1 MKTQASC
8 LRFVFRGSEMLK
20 FSVLVDDD
28 VHLPGCL
35 PERGLA
41 LLLECDDFRVLFD
54 SGRGRALCHNAA
66 VMGID
71 LASLTHV
78 VLSHGHYDHV
88 GGVGSLPV
96 YPRPIPLIACPDV
109 FCERGYFLSLPFWRR
124 NLYRL
129 SGELAR
135 ESLPAR
141 GLLPHCS
148 AEPVW
153 LSDHLVFLGSIV
165 RRDRAA
171 PSLLGYIVRG
181 GRVEKDLISDD
192 SALAY
197 KSEQGLIVFI
207 GCGHAGVE
215 NIIARAKEVCGDE
228 RIHAVIGGLHLKFS
242 GPLRAVAL
250 GAYLQEEAVD
260 RLFACHCTGSRKA
273 GLPRQCQIGAGFEHR
288 FSA

>member
-1 MKTQASC
+1 
-8 LRFVFRGSEMLK
+8 MLK

-41 LLLECDDFRVLFD
+41 LLLECDGLRVLFD

-88 GGVGSLPV
+88 GGVGSLPA

-129 SGELAR
+129 SGALAR

-148 AEPVW
+148 SEPVW
-153 LSDHLVFLGSIV
+153 LSDRLVFLGSIV

-215 NIIARAKEVCGDE
+215 NIIERAKEVCSDE

-242 GPLRAVAL
+242 GPERAVAL
-250 GAYLQEEAVD
+250 GAYLREKAVD
-260 RLFACHCTGSRKA
+260 QLFACHCTGSRKA

-288 FSA
+288 FSV

>member
-1 MKTQASC
+1 
-8 LRFVFRGSEMLK
+8 MLT

-41 LLLECDDFRVLFD
+41 LLLECDGLRVLFD
-54 SGRGRALCHNAA
+54 SGRGRVLYHNAA

-78 VLSHGHYDHV
+78 VRSHGHYDHV
-88 GGVGSLPV
+88 GGIGSLPI
-96 YPRPIPLIACPDV
+96 YSDPIPLIACPDV
-109 FCERGYFLSLPFWRR
+109 FNERGYFLPLLPRR
-124 NLYRL
+124 YNLYRL
-129 SGELAR
+129 SGDLDPRQLAT
-135 ESLPAR
+135 R

-153 LSDHLVFLGSIV
+153 LSERLVFLGSIL
-165 RRDRAA
+165 RREQAK
-171 PSLLGYIVRG
+171 PSLLGYMVRG

-192 SALAY
+192 SALVY

-207 GCGHAGVE
+207 GCGHAGAE
-215 NIIARAKEVCGDE
+215 NIIEWAKEVCGDE

-242 GPLRAVAL
+242 GPERAVVL
-250 GAYLQEEAVD
+250 GAYLQEEAVE
-260 RLFACHCTGSRKA
+260 RLFACHCTGKRKA
-273 GLPRQCQIGAGFEHR
+273 VLPRQRQIGAGFEYR
-288 FSA
+288 FPA

>member
-1 MKTQASC
+1 
-8 LRFVFRGSEMLK
+8 MLK

-41 LLLECDDFRVLFD
+41 LLLECDGLRVLFD

-88 GGVGSLPV
+88 GGVGSLPA

-129 SGELAR
+129 SGALAR
-135 ESLPAR
+135 ESLPVR

-148 AEPVW
+148 SEPVW
-153 LSDHLVFLGSIV
+153 LSDRLVFLGSIV

-215 NIIARAKEVCGDE
+215 NIIECAKEVCGDE

-242 GPLRAVAL
+242 GPERAVAL
-250 GAYLQEEAVD
+250 GAYLQEEAVE

-273 GLPRQCQIGAGFEHR
+273 GLPRQHQIGAGFEHS

>member
-1 MKTQASC
+1 
-8 LRFVFRGSEMLK
+8 MLK

-41 LLLECDDFRVLFD
+41 LLLECDGLRVLFD
-54 SGRGRALCHNAA
+54 SGRGRALRHNAE
-66 VMGID
+66 VMGVD
-71 LASLTHV
+71 LGSLTHV

-88 GGVGSLPV
+88 GGIGSLPV
-96 YPRPIPLIACPDV
+96 YSDPIPLIACPDV
-109 FCERGYFLSLPFWRR
+109 FNERGYFLPLLPRR
-124 NLYRL
+124 YNLYRL
-129 SGELAR
+129 SGDLDPRQLAT
-135 ESLPAR
+135 R

-153 LSDHLVFLGSIV
+153 LSERLVFLGSIL
-165 RRDRAA
+165 RREQAK
-171 PSLLGYIVRG
+171 PSLLGYMVRG

-207 GCGHAGVE
+207 GCAHAGAE

-242 GPLRAVAL
+242 GPQRAVAL
-250 GAYLQEEAVD
+250 GTYLLEEAVEK
-260 RLFACHCTGSRKA
+260 LFACHCTGKRKA
-273 GLPRQCQIGAGFEHR
+273 VLPRQHQIGAGFEHS

>member
-1 MKTQASC
+1 
-8 LRFVFRGSEMLK
+8 MLK

-41 LLLECDDFRVLFD
+41 LLLECDGLRVLFD

-88 GGVGSLPV
+88 GGIGSLPA
-96 YPRPIPLIACPDV
+96 YSDPIPLIACPDV
-109 FCERGYFLSLPFWRR
+109 FNERGYFLPLLPRR
-124 NLYRL
+124 YNLYRL
-129 SGELAR
+129 SGDLDPRQLAM
-135 ESLPAR
+135 R
-141 GLLPHCS
+141 GLLPNCS

-153 LSDHLVFLGSIV
+153 LSDRLVFLGSIR
-165 RRDRAA
+165 RRDRAK

-192 SALAY
+192 SAMAY
-197 KSEQGLIVFI
+197 KGEQGLIIFI

-215 NIIARAKEVCGDE
+215 NIVQRAKEVCGGE

-242 GPLRAVAL
+242 GPERAVAL
-250 GAYLQEEAVD
+250 GTYLQEEAVE

-273 GLPRQCQIGAGFEHR
+273 GLPRQHQIGAGFEHS

>member
-1 MKTQASC
+1 
-8 LRFVFRGSEMLK
+8 MLK

-28 VHLPGCL
+28 VHLPGCQ
-35 PERGLA
+35 PEKGLS
-41 LLLECDDFRVLFD
+41 LLLECDGLRVLFD
-54 SGRGRALCHNAA
+54 SGRGQALRPNAEA
-66 VMGID
+66 MGVD
-71 LASLTHV
+71 LGSLSHV

-88 GGVGSLPV
+88 GGVGSLPA

-129 SGELAR
+129 SGALAR

-148 AEPVW
+148 SEPVW
-153 LSDHLVFLGSIV
+153 LSDRLVFLGSIV

-215 NIIARAKEVCGDE
+215 NIIEWAKEVCGDE

-242 GPLRAVAL
+242 GPERAVAL
-250 GAYLQEEAVD
+250 GAYLQEEAVE

-273 GLPRQCQIGAGFEHR
+273 GLPRQHQIGAGFEHS

>member
-1 MKTQASC
+1 
-8 LRFVFRGSEMLK
+8 MLT

-41 LLLECDDFRVLFD
+41 LLLECDGLRVLFD

-88 GGVGSLPV
+88 GGVGSLPA

-129 SGELAR
+129 SGALAW

-148 AEPVW
+148 SEPMW
-153 LSDHLVFLGSIV
+153 LSDRLVFLGSIV

-215 NIIARAKEVCGDE
+215 NIIEWAKEVCGDE
-228 RIHAVIGGLHLKFS
+228 RIHTVIGGLHLKFS
-242 GPLRAVAL
+242 GTERAVAL

-273 GLPRQCQIGAGFEHR
+273 GLPRQHQIGAGFEHS

>member
-1 MKTQASC
+1 
-8 LRFVFRGSEMLK
+8 MLK

-41 LLLECDDFRVLFD
+41 LLLECDGLRVLFD
-54 SGRGRALCHNAA
+54 SGRGRALRHNAA

-129 SGELAR
+129 SGSWLGNRCRPEAC
-135 ESLPAR
+135 SP
-141 GLLPHCS
+141 LLGR
-148 AEPVW
+148 AGMA
-153 LSDHLVFLGSIV
+153 LGS
-165 RRDRAA
+165 
-171 PSLLGYIVRG
+171 S
-181 GRVEKDLISDD
+181 
-192 SALAY
+192 
-197 KSEQGLIVFI
+197 
-207 GCGHAGVE
+207 GV
-215 NIIARAKEVCGDE
+215 
-228 RIHAVIGGLHLKFS
+228 
-242 GPLRAVAL
+242 
-250 GAYLQEEAVD
+250 
-260 RLFACHCTGSRKA
+260 
-273 GLPRQCQIGAGFEHR
+273 PR
-288 FSA
+288 

>member
-1 MKTQASC
+1 MRCS
-8 LRFVFRGSEMLK
+8 LRSLR
-20 FSVLVDDD
+20 
-28 VHLPGCL
+28 PC
-35 PERGLA
+35 
-41 LLLECDDFRVLFD
+41 
-54 SGRGRALCHNAA
+54 GR
-66 VMGID
+66 
-71 LASLTHV
+71 
-78 VLSHGHYDHV
+78 
-88 GGVGSLPV
+88 VGSLPA

-129 SGELAR
+129 SGALAR

-148 AEPVW
+148 SEPVW
-153 LSDHLVFLGSIV
+153 LSDRLVFLGSIV

-207 GCGHAGVE
+207 GCGHAGS
-215 NIIARAKEVCGDE
+215 RTSS
-228 RIHAVIGGLHLKFS
+228 S
-242 GPLRAVAL
+242 GPRRCVVTSGSTPSSA
-250 GAYLQEEAVD
+250 
-260 RLFACHCTGSRKA
+260 ACT
-273 GLPRQCQIGAGFEHR
+273 
-288 FSA
+288 

>member
-1 MKTQASC
+1 M
-8 LRFVFRGSEMLK
+8 
-20 FSVLVDDD
+20 
-28 VHLPGCL
+28 
-35 PERGLA
+35 
-41 LLLECDDFRVLFD
+41 
-54 SGRGRALCHNAA
+54 
-66 VMGID
+66 
-71 LASLTHV
+71 
-78 VLSHGHYDHV
+78 
-88 GGVGSLPV
+88 
-96 YPRPIPLIACPDV
+96 

-129 SGELAR
+129 SGALDR
-135 ESLPAR
+135 ESLSAR

-148 AEPVW
+148 SEPMW
-153 LSDHLVFLGSIV
+153 LSDRLVFLGSIV

-215 NIIARAKEVCGDE
+215 NIIEWAKEVCGDE

-242 GPLRAVAL
+242 GPQRAVAL
-250 GAYLQEEAVD
+250 GAYLQEEAVE

-273 GLPRQCQIGAGFEHR
+273 GLPRQHQIGAGFEHS

>member
-1 MKTQASC
+1 
-8 LRFVFRGSEMLK
+8 MLT

-35 PERGLA
+35 PEKGLS
-41 LLLECDDFRVLFD
+41 LLLECDGLRVLFD

-96 YPRPIPLIACPDV
+96 YPTPIPLIACPDV
-109 FCERGYFLSLPFWRR
+109 FCERGYFLPLPFWRR

-129 SGELAR
+129 SGVLER
-135 ESLPAR
+135 ESLAAR
-141 GLLPHCS
+141 GLFPHCS

-153 LSDHLVFLGSIV
+153 LSERLVFLGSIA
-165 RRDRAA
+165 RRERA
-171 PSLLGYIVRG
+171 R
-181 GRVEKDLISDD
+181 
-192 SALAY
+192 
-197 KSEQGLIVFI
+197 
-207 GCGHAGVE
+207 
-215 NIIARAKEVCGDE
+215 EVCGDE

-242 GPLRAVAL
+242 GSQRAAAL
-250 GAYLQEEAVD
+250 GAYLQEEAVEK
-260 RLFACHCTGSRKA
+260 LFACHCTGSRKA
-273 GLPRQCQIGAGFEHR
+273 ELPRQCQIGAGFEYR

>member
-1 MKTQASC
+1 
-8 LRFVFRGSEMLK
+8 MLT

-41 LLLECDDFRVLFD
+41 LLLECDGLRVLFD
-54 SGRGRALCHNAA
+54 SGRGRALRHNAE
-66 VMGID
+66 VMGVD
-71 LASLTHV
+71 LGSLTHV

-88 GGVGSLPV
+88 GGIGSLPV
-96 YPRPIPLIACPDV
+96 YSDPIPLIACPDV
-109 FCERGYFLSLPFWRR
+109 FNERGYFLPLLPRR
-124 NLYRL
+124 YNLYRL
-129 SGELAR
+129 SGDLDPRQLAT
-135 ESLPAR
+135 R

-153 LSDHLVFLGSIV
+153 LSERLVFLGSIL
-165 RRDRAA
+165 RREQAK
-171 PSLLGYIVRG
+171 PSLLGYMVRG

-192 SALAY
+192 SALVY

-207 GCGHAGVE
+207 GCGHAGAE

-242 GPLRAVAL
+242 GPERAVAL
-250 GAYLQEEAVD
+250 GAYLQEEAVE

-273 GLPRQCQIGAGFEHR
+273 GLPRQHQIGAGFEHS

>member
-1 MKTQASC
+1 
-8 LRFVFRGSEMLK
+8 MLK

-28 VHLPGCL
+28 VHLSGCL

-41 LLLECDDFRVLFD
+41 LLLECDGLRVLFD
-54 SGRGRALCHNAA
+54 SGRGRALRHNAA

-78 VLSHGHYDHV
+78 VLSHGHCDHV
-88 GGVGSLPV
+88 GGVGSLPA

-129 SGELAR
+129 SGALAR

-148 AEPVW
+148 SEPVW
-153 LSDHLVFLGSIV
+153 LSDRLVFLGSIV

-215 NIIARAKEVCGDE
+215 NIIEWAKEVCGDE

-242 GPLRAVAL
+242 GPERAVAL
-250 GAYLQEEAVD
+250 GAYLQEEAVE

-273 GLPRQCQIGAGFEHR
+273 GLPRQHQIGAGFEHS

>member
-1 MKTQASC
+1 
-8 LRFVFRGSEMLK
+8 MLT

-35 PERGLA
+35 PEKGLS
-41 LLLECDDFRVLFD
+41 LLLECDGLKVLFD
-54 SGRGRALCHNAA
+54 SGRGRALRHNAA

-88 GGVGSLPV
+88 GGIGSLPV
-96 YPRPIPLIACPDV
+96 YSDPIPLIACPDV
-109 FCERGYFLSLPFWRR
+109 FNERGYFLPLLPRR
-124 NLYRL
+124 YNLYRL
-129 SGELAR
+129 SGDLDPRQLAT
-135 ESLPAR
+135 R

-153 LSDHLVFLGSIV
+153 LSERLVFLGSIL
-165 RRDRAA
+165 RREQAK
-171 PSLLGYIVRG
+171 PSLLGYMVRG

-192 SALAY
+192 SALVY

-207 GCGHAGVE
+207 GCGHAGAE

-242 GPLRAVAL
+242 GPQRAVAL
-250 GAYLQEEAVD
+250 GTYLQEEAVEK
-260 RLFACHCTGSRKA
+260 LFACHCTGSRKA
-273 GLPRQCQIGAGFEHR
+273 GLPRQHQIGAGFEHS

>member
-1 MKTQASC
+1 
-8 LRFVFRGSEMLK
+8 MLT

-35 PERGLA
+35 PEKGLS
-41 LLLECDDFRVLFD
+41 LLLECDGLKVLFD
-54 SGRGRALCHNAA
+54 SGRGRALCHNAT

-88 GGVGSLPV
+88 GGIGSLPV
-96 YPRPIPLIACPDV
+96 YSDPIPLIACPDV
-109 FCERGYFLSLPFWRR
+109 FNERGYFLPLLPRR
-124 NLYRL
+124 YNLYRL
-129 SGELAR
+129 SGDLDPRQLAT
-135 ESLPAR
+135 R

-153 LSDHLVFLGSIV
+153 LSERLVFLGSIL
-165 RRDRAA
+165 RREQAK
-171 PSLLGYIVRG
+171 PSLLGYMVRG

-192 SALAY
+192 SALVY

-207 GCGHAGVE
+207 GCGHAGAE

-242 GPLRAVAL
+242 GPERAVAL
-250 GAYLQEEAVD
+250 GTYLQEEAVEK
-260 RLFACHCTGSRKA
+260 LFACHCTGSRKA
-273 GLPRQCQIGAGFEHR
+273 GLPRQHQIGAGFEYR
-288 FSA
+288 FPA

>member
-1 MKTQASC
+1 
-8 LRFVFRGSEMLK
+8 MLT

-41 LLLECDDFRVLFD
+41 LLLECDGLRVLFD

-88 GGVGSLPV
+88 GGIGSLPV
-96 YPRPIPLIACPDV
+96 YSDPIPLIACPDV
-109 FCERGYFLSLPFWRR
+109 FNERGYFLPLLPRR
-124 NLYRL
+124 YNLYRL
-129 SGELAR
+129 SGDLDPRQLAT
-135 ESLPAR
+135 R

-153 LSDHLVFLGSIV
+153 LSERLVFLGSIL
-165 RRDRAA
+165 RREQAK

-215 NIIARAKEVCGDE
+215 NIIEWAKEVCGDE

-242 GPLRAVAL
+242 GPERAVTL
-250 GAYLQEEAVD
+250 GAYLQEEAVE

-273 GLPRQCQIGAGFEHR
+273 GLPRQHQIGAGFEHS

>member
-1 MKTQASC
+1 
-8 LRFVFRGSEMLK
+8 MLT

-35 PERGLA
+35 PEKGLS
-41 LLLECDDFRVLFD
+41 LLLECDGLKVLFD
-54 SGRGRALCHNAA
+54 SGRGRALRHNAE
-66 VMGID
+66 VMGVD
-71 LASLTHV
+71 LGSLTHV

-88 GGVGSLPV
+88 GGIGSLPV
-96 YPRPIPLIACPDV
+96 YSDPIPLIACPDV
-109 FCERGYFLSLPFWRR
+109 FNERGYFLPLLPRR
-124 NLYRL
+124 YNLYRL
-129 SGELAR
+129 SGDLDPRQLAT
-135 ESLPAR
+135 R

-153 LSDHLVFLGSIV
+153 LSERLVFLGTIL
-165 RRDRAA
+165 RREQAKS
-171 PSLLGYIVRG
+171 SLLGYMVRG

-215 NIIARAKEVCGDE
+215 NIIECAKEVCGDE

-242 GPLRAVAL
+242 GTERAVAL
-250 GAYLQEEAVD
+250 GAYLQEEAVE

-273 GLPRQCQIGAGFEHR
+273 GLPRQHQIGAGFEHS

>member
-1 MKTQASC
+1 
-8 LRFVFRGSEMLK
+8 MLT

-35 PERGLA
+35 PEKGLS
-41 LLLECDDFRVLFD
+41 LLLECDGLKVLFD
-54 SGRGRALCHNAA
+54 SGRGRALRHNAE
-66 VMGID
+66 VMGVD
-71 LASLTHV
+71 LGSLTHV

-88 GGVGSLPV
+88 GGIGSLPV
-96 YPRPIPLIACPDV
+96 YSDPIPLIACPDV
-109 FCERGYFLSLPFWRR
+109 FNERGYFLPLLPRR
-124 NLYRL
+124 YNLYRL
-129 SGELAR
+129 SGDLDPRQLAT
-135 ESLPAR
+135 R

-153 LSDHLVFLGSIV
+153 LSERLVFLGSIL
-165 RRDRAA
+165 RREQAK
-171 PSLLGYIVRG
+171 PSLRGHMGRG

-192 SALAY
+192 SALVY

-207 GCGHAGVE
+207 GCGHAGAE

-242 GPLRAVAL
+242 GPQRAVAL
-250 GAYLQEEAVD
+250 GTYLQEEAVEK
-260 RLFACHCTGSRKA
+260 LFACHCTGSRKA
-273 GLPRQCQIGAGFEHR
+273 GLPRQHQIGAGFEHS

>member
-1 MKTQASC
+1 
-8 LRFVFRGSEMLK
+8 MLK

-41 LLLECDDFRVLFD
+41 LLLECDGLRVLFD
-54 SGRGRALCHNAA
+54 SGRGRALRHNAE
-66 VMGID
+66 VMGVD
-71 LASLTHV
+71 LGSLTHV

-88 GGVGSLPV
+88 GGIGSLPV
-96 YPRPIPLIACPDV
+96 YSDPIPLIAYPDV
-109 FCERGYFLSLPFWRR
+109 FNERGYFLPLLPRR
-124 NLYRL
+124 YNLYRL
-129 SGELAR
+129 SGDLDPRQLAT
-135 ESLPAR
+135 R

-153 LSDHLVFLGSIV
+153 LSERLVFLGSIL
-165 RRDRAA
+165 RREQAK
-171 PSLLGYIVRG
+171 PSLLGYMVRG

-192 SALAY
+192 SALVY

-207 GCGHAGVE
+207 GCGHAGAE

-242 GPLRAVAL
+242 GPQRAVAL
-250 GAYLQEEAVD
+250 GTYLQEEAVEK
-260 RLFACHCTGSRKA
+260 LFACHCTGKRKA
-273 GLPRQCQIGAGFEHR
+273 VLPRQRQIGAGFEYR
-288 FSA
+288 FPA